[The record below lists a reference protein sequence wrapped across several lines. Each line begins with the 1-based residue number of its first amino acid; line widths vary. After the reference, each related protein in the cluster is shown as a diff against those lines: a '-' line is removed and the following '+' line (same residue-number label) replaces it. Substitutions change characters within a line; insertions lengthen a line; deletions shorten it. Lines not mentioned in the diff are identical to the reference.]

1 MIAETGHFAMILA
14 FCVALV
20 QSILPLYGAHRD
32 RQAFVIIAAPAA
44 KLQFILLLWAFAVL
58 TIKFVQSDFSL
69 WLVTANSHADKPF
82 IYRLTGVWG
91 NHEGSMLLWILM
103 LAAYGAGIAQF
114 GKSIPDALKARVLG
128 VQGLI
133 GVAFLAF
140 SLFTSNPFTRL
151 TSPPFE
157 GNGLNPI
164 LQDPALAVHPPL
176 LYAGYVGFS
185 LAFSFSVAALL
196 SGKIS
201 PDWAKWVRPW
211 TLLAWLSLTLG
222 IAVGSFWAYYEL
234 GWGGFWFWDPVENA
248 SFMPWLAGTALL
260 HSALVTARRN
270 TLHSWT
276 MLLAILTF
284 GLCIAGTF
292 LVRSGVLT
300 SVHAFA
306 TDPTRGVFILM
317 ILGVLVG
324 GALLL
329 FAMRS
334 VGLSSADKNVPFQ
347 PVSREGALIL
357 NNVFLASATAT
368 VFLGTIYPLVIDA
381 FGLGKISVGAPYY
394 NAVFVPLITPLLM
407 LMPLGP
413 LAGWGQFEIP
423 TVLKKLTMAFVL
435 AVLGGLTVLIMSAGH
450 QGGAALG
457 VGLALWLMLGALADL
472 AKKIRVDTMPLGRLP
487 KNILK
492 LPFQQWGSVLAHG
505 GLGIMILGIVGTTAW
520 RSEVVQAVT
529 PGAVMEISGYEVTFE
544 GETSVSGENYIAEQ
558 GEFSVR
564 RGGADITIL
573 KPEKRFY
580 TVERQS
586 TTEAAILKNLSG
598 HLYIVIADE
607 TIRDGMASRVVRIW
621 YHPLVA
627 FIWIGGL
634 IMALGGVAALTRSEV
649 KSLAERHDEF
659 SNDPPP
665 GI

>member
-1 MIAETGHFAMILA
+1 MLAETGHFAMILA
-14 FCVALV
+14 FCVALL
-20 QSILPLYGAHRD
+20 QSTLPFYGVRKNRLSLIRMAS
-32 RQAFVIIAAPAA
+32 PAA
-44 KLQFILLLWAFAVL
+44 ALQFVLLLWAFAVL
-58 TIKFVQSDFSL
+58 TVKFVQSDFSL
-69 WLVTANSHADKPF
+69 WLVAANSHADKPF
-82 IYRLTGVWG
+82 VYRLTGVWG

-103 LAAYGAGIAQF
+103 LAAYGAGIARF
-114 GKSIPDALKARVLG
+114 GRNMPDALRARVLG
-128 VQGLI
+128 VQGLV

-140 SLFTSNPFTRL
+140 SLFTSNPFARL
-151 TSPPFE
+151 ADPPFE
-157 GNGLNPI
+157 GSGLNPI

-185 LAFSFSVAALL
+185 LAFSFSVAALM

-306 TDPTRGVFILM
+306 NDPARGVFILM
-317 ILGVLVG
+317 ILGFLVG

-329 FAMRS
+329 FALKAP
-334 VGLSSADKNVPFQ
+334 GLAVADRNVKFR

-368 VFLGTIYPLVIDA
+368 VFLGTVYPLVIDA

-394 NAVFVPLITPLLM
+394 NAVFVPLVTPLLL
-407 LMPLGP
+407 LMPFGP
-413 LAGWGQFEIP
+413 LAAWGSAEVRP
-423 TVLKKLTMAFVL
+423 VAKKLLGALVL
-435 AVLGGLTVLIMSAGH
+435 ALLGAAVVLVVNAGRH
-450 QGGAALG
+450 GGAALG
-457 VGLALWLMLGALADL
+457 VGLSLWLVFGALTDL
-472 AKKIRVDTMPLGRLP
+472 AKKIRLTQIPLARMPASLAGLP
-487 KNILK
+487 VR
-492 LPFQQWGSVLAHG
+492 QWGSVLAHG
-505 GLGIMILGIVGTTAW
+505 GLGVMILGIVGTTAW
-520 RSEVVQAVT
+520 RGEIAQAVT
-529 PGAVMEISGYEVTFE
+529 PGTEMELAGYKITFE
-544 GETSVSGENYIAEQ
+544 GEKSVEGQNYEARQ
-558 GEFSVR
+558 GVFAVSRARQKAVELR
-564 RGGADITIL
+564 
-573 KPEKRFY
+573 PEKRFY
-580 TVERQS
+580 TVERQT

-598 HLYIVIADE
+598 HLYIVLADK
-607 TIRDGMASRVVRIW
+607 TTLDGAGARMVRVW
-621 YHPLVA
+621 HHPLVA
-627 FIWIGGL
+627 FIWIGGV
-634 IMALGGVAALTRSEV
+634 IMALGGVAALSGRREGV
-649 KSLAERHDEF
+649 
-659 SNDPPP
+659 
-665 GI
+665 

>member
-14 FCVALV
+14 FCVALL
-20 QSILPLYGAHRD
+20 QSTLPLYGARRNH
-32 RQAFVIIAAPAA
+32 QGFVLMAAPAA

-58 TIKFVQSDFSL
+58 TVKFVQSDFSL

-114 GKSIPDALKARVLG
+114 SKSMPDTLKARVLA
-128 VQGLI
+128 VQGMI

-140 SLFTSNPFTRL
+140 SLFTSNPFARL
-151 TSPPFE
+151 VSPPFE

-185 LAFSFSVAALL
+185 LAFSFSVAALM
-196 SGKIS
+196 SGKVS

-317 ILGVLVG
+317 ILVG

-334 VGLSSADKNVPFQ
+334 AGLSSADKNVPFQ

-407 LMPLGP
+407 LMPFGP
-413 LAGWGQFEIP
+413 LSGWGQSE
-423 TVLKKLTMAFVL
+423 VLPVFKKLAMAFLL
-435 AVLGGLTVLIMSAGH
+435 AVLGALTVFIVSAGH

-457 VGLALWLMLGALADL
+457 VGLSLWLMLGALADL
-472 AKKIRVDTMPLGRLP
+472 AKKIRFNSVPLARLP
-487 KNILK
+487 KNISK
-492 LPFQQWGSVLAHG
+492 LPLQQWGSVLAHG
-505 GLGIMILGIVGTTAW
+505 GLGVMILGIVGTTAW
-520 RSEVVQAVT
+520 RSEVVQAVM
-529 PGAVMEISGYEVTFE
+529 PGAVMEISGYEVTFD
-544 GETSVSGENYIAEQ
+544 GEIAVSGENFTAEQ

-564 RGGADITIL
+564 RGGVDVTVL

-586 TTEAAILKNLSG
+586 TTEAAILKNLAG

-607 TIRDGMASRVVRIW
+607 TITDGTVSRVVRIW

-634 IMALGGVAALTRSEV
+634 IMALGGVAALTRREV
-649 KSLAERHDEF
+649 KSF
-659 SNDPPP
+659 SNDSV
-665 GI
+665 

>member
-1 MIAETGHFAMILA
+1 MITESGHFAMILA
-14 FCVALV
+14 FCVALL
-20 QSILPLYGAHRD
+20 QSTLPLYGAQRE
-32 RQAFVIIAAPAA
+32 RQAFIDMAVPAA

-58 TIKFVQSDFSL
+58 TVKFVQSDFSL

-114 GKSIPDALKARVLG
+114 GKSMPAALKARVLG
-128 VQGLI
+128 VQGII
-133 GVAFLAF
+133 GVLFLAF
-140 SLFTSNPFTRL
+140 SLFTSNPFSRL
-151 TSPPFE
+151 ISPPFE
-157 GNGLNPI
+157 GSGLNPI

-185 LAFSFSVAALL
+185 LAFSFSVAALM

-284 GLCIAGTF
+284 ALCIAGTF

-317 ILGVLVG
+317 VLGVLVG

-329 FAMRS
+329 FAMRAA
-334 VGLSSADKNVPFQ
+334 GLSSADKNVPFH

-394 NAVFVPLITPLLM
+394 NAVFVPLITPLLL
-407 LMPLGP
+407 LMPIGP
-413 LAGWGQFEIP
+413 LSNWGRSDVSPVI
-423 TVLKKLTMAFVL
+423 KKLAAAGVL
-435 AVLGGLTVLIMSAGH
+435 AILGGLTVLVMTSEH

-457 VGLALWLMLGALADL
+457 VGLSMWLMLGALVDL
-472 AKKIRVDTMPLGRLP
+472 SKKIRFDTTPLAQLP
-487 KNILK
+487 KKLIK
-492 LPFQQWGSVLAHG
+492 LPLQQWGSILAHG
-505 GLGIMILGIVGTTAW
+505 GLGVMILGIIGTTAW

-529 PGAVMEISGYEVTFE
+529 PGAEMDISGYAVTFE
-544 GETSVSGENYIAEQ
+544 GETSVAGENYTAEQ
-558 GEFSVR
+558 GVFSIK
-564 RGGADITIL
+564 RGGQKIAEL

-586 TTEAAILKNLSG
+586 TTEAAILKNLAG

-607 TIRDGMASRVVRIW
+607 TVSDGVVSRVVRIW

-634 IMALGGVAALTRSEV
+634 IMALGGVAALTRREAQLISD
-649 KSLAERHDEF
+649 KT
-659 SNDPPP
+659 N
-665 GI
+665 